1 MAGDYRFTL
10 AGHDYVR
17 ELKRRMVRTTRQ
29 STQTTLQLVLLLC
42 LPALL
47 HYLGL
52 ASSMA
57 LGTAVAATSILVVTN
72 RRSIASTEQSSGS
85 ERIRTTGLMVV
96 ICLFVAIHL
105 AIAAFFLPVETG
117 RSLASLIPLALLI
130 EAGAA
135 LARKLR
141 SVPAATVHT
150 AMHRCF
156 IAMCIVAALG
166 AIGWSSPSPQPFS
179 KPVFPFSEPSHF
191 ALAFIP
197 VLMYVCVT
205 AKGRQRIVFLFVGLA
220 SAVLLENL
228 TLAAG
233 CVLVAFVSLRF
244 WTILAFVAALTLVAT
259 QFDISYFTSRL
270 DFGADD
276 QNLSTLVYLQGWQ
289 LIAESWEKSSGF
301 GLGFQQLG
309 VLGTT
314 VGAAELIHSI
324 ADDSLNLRD
333 GGFTLSKLVSEFGG
347 VGVIL
352 CLVYLISAWR
362 AARRLRA
369 IAVAAEHGRIDSP
382 ALVFAYCAVVSYLI
396 EMLVRGVGYFTGTGV
411 LLVAA
416 FWLLAWTN
424 RVSPS
429 AAVTSGFTGVRRVRR
444 RITADA
450 ASSHTRQLVPSRGPT
465 NKWI

>member
-1 MAGDYRFTL
+1 MVGDYRFTL
-10 AGHDYVR
+10 AGHDGVR
-17 ELKRRMVRTTRQ
+17 ELKRRMVRRKSQ
-29 STQTTLQLVLLLC
+29 STNTTLQLVLLLC

-47 HYLGL
+47 HYLGV

-57 LGTAVAATSILVVTN
+57 LGTAIVATSILVVAN
-72 RRSIASTEQSSGS
+72 RRSIASIEQSRGG
-85 ERIRTTGLMVV
+85 ERIRTTGLVV
-96 ICLFVAIHL
+96 AICLFVAIHL
-105 AIAAFFLPVETG
+105 AITAFFLPVETM

-130 EAGAA
+130 GAGAA
-135 LARKLR
+135 LARMLR
-141 SVPAATVHT
+141 SVPAGTIHM

-156 IAMCIVAALG
+156 IAMCIVAAFG
-166 AIGWSSPSPQPFS
+166 AIGLSPPSPQPFL

-205 AKGRQRIVFLFVGLA
+205 AKRRERIGFLLVGLA
-220 SAVLLENL
+220 CAVLLENL

-233 CVLVAFVSLRF
+233 CVLVALVSLRF
-244 WTILAFVAALTLVAT
+244 WTILTFVVVLTLVAT
-259 QFDISYFTSRL
+259 QFDISYFVSRL
-270 DFGADD
+270 DFGADN

-309 VLGTT
+309 VQGTT
-314 VGAAELIHSI
+314 VDAAELIHSI
-324 ADDSLNLRD
+324 ADASFNLLD
-333 GGFTLSKLVSEFGG
+333 GGFTLSKLISEFGG

-352 CLVYLISAWR
+352 CLTYLMSAWR

-396 EMLVRGVGYFTGTGV
+396 EMLVRGAGYFTGTGI

-416 FWLLAWTN
+416 FWLLAWAN
-424 RVSPS
+424 RVSPP
-429 AAVTSGFTGVRRVRR
+429 AAAASGYTEVRRVRR
-444 RITADA
+444 RITANA
-450 ASSHTRQLVPSRGPT
+450 ASSHSRQLGPE
-465 NKWI
+465 